1 MARPTDNSDP
11 LAENNLEDNG
21 VDMDE
26 NFPPL
31 DDVCGTIPEEASE
44 ELREEEEAEAA
55 ALEAAR
61 DSPDSPVIAAI
72 MERAQKPNE

>member
-1 MARPTDNSDP
+1 
-11 LAENNLEDNG
+11 
-21 VDMDE
+21 MDE

-31 DDVCGTIPEEASE
+31 DDVCATIPEEASE

-61 DSPDSPVIAAI
+61 DSPDSPVD
-72 MERAQKPNE
+72 RKSVV